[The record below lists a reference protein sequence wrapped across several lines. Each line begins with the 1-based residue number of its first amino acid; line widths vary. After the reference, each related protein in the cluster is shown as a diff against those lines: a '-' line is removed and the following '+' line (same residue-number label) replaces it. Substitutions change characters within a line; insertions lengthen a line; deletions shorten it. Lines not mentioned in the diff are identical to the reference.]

1 MAAKHN
7 AFLFEA
13 VYAFYFV
20 MISPILFFLNPK
32 QFCKVHALLVIRVR
46 VLVVVLKEL
55 WWGKSFG

>member
-13 VYAFYFV
+13 VYAFCFV
-20 MISPILFFLNPK
+20 MISSICIYFFKNPK
-32 QFCKVHALLVIRVR
+32 QFFKVHTFLVVGVR

-55 WWGKSFG
+55 